1 MGKKF
6 KYEDDIYGYCILRNE
21 DLDALHEATL
31 ELMEDFGVQIHG
43 KEALEIYAGAGCD
56 VDMETDRVKF
66 PRNLVNDAIESTP
79 EEFVLCGRDPA
90 KDTRVGGKHVAFK
103 NFGTGVLMIDPYT
116 GEVRDSTKEDLGNVA
131 RFIDAMDGVDVFSI
145 AVAAGD
151 VNQKVKA
158 LHEAEVVFNNLTKN
172 FAHDLEGI
180 KNTKRFI
187 DMAAAIQGGYDKL
200 RERPIIAMGACPN
213 SPLEI
218 NENEANVIM
227 LSAEYGLPIDILSMG
242 MCGGTT
248 PATLAGT
255 LVTTNAEILAG
266 IVLTQIINKGN
277 PILYGTSTTIMDM
290 KTATSPVGA
299 PEHAMC
305 GAAVGQIG
313 HYYGIPTNVG
323 GT

>member
-1 MGKKF
+1 MGKF
-6 KYEDDIYGYCILRNE
+6 THETDIKGYCILSNE

-31 ELMEDFGVQIHG
+31 DLMEDFGLQMHG
-43 KEALEIYAGAGCD
+43 EEALEVLSSAGCD
-56 VDMETDRVKF
+56 VDKSIDRVRF
-66 PRNLVNDAIESTP
+66 PRNLVNDSIESCPP
-79 EEFVLCGRDPA
+79 EFTLCGRDPKNDA
-90 KDTRVGGKHVAFK
+90 LVGGKHVVFK

-131 RFIDAMDGVDVFSI
+131 RFIDAMDEVNVFSI

-151 VNQKVKA
+151 VNQKVKT
-158 LHEAEVVFNNLTKN
+158 LHEAEVVLNNITKN
-172 FAHDLEGI
+172 FAHDLEGV
-180 KNTKRFI
+180 KNTQRFI

-200 RERPIIAMGACPN
+200 RERPIITMGACPN

-218 NENEANVIM
+218 NENETSIIM
-227 LSAEYGLPIDILSMG
+227 LSARHGLPIDILSMG
-242 MCGGTT
+242 LCGGTT

-255 LVTTNAEILAG
+255 LVTTNAEILGG
-266 IVLTQIINKGN
+266 IVLSQIINKGN
-277 PILYGTSTTIMDM
+277 PILYGSSTTIMDM
-290 KTATSPVGA
+290 KSATSPVGA
-299 PEHAMC
+299 PEHAMF

>member
-1 MGKKF
+1 MGKF
-6 KYEDDIYGYCILRNE
+6 KHDTDVYGYHIFTGS
-21 DLDALHEATL
+21 DLDALHESTL
-31 ELMEDFGVQIHG
+31 QLMEEYGVQIHG
-43 KEALEIYAGAGCD
+43 KRALDILAEAGCE
-56 VDMETDRVKF
+56 VDYETDRVRF
-66 PRNLVNDAIESTP
+66 PRNLVNDCIESCP
-79 EEFVLCGRDPA
+79 EAFTLCGRDP
-90 KDTRVGGKHVAFK
+90 KNDTLVGGKHVAFK

-172 FAHDLEGI
+172 FAHDLEGT
-180 KNTKRFI
+180 KNTQRFI
-187 DMAAAIQGGYDKL
+187 DMAAAISGGYDKL

-213 SPLEI
+213 SPLEL
-218 NENEANVIM
+218 NENESDVII
-227 LSAEYGLPIDILSMG
+227 LSAEHGLPINVLSMG

-248 PATLAGT
+248 PVTLAGT
-255 LVTTNAEILAG
+255 LLVTNSEILSG
-266 IVLTQIINKGN
+266 IVLAQLVNKGN
-277 PILYGTSTTIMDM
+277 PMLYGTSTTIMDM
-290 KTATSPVGA
+290 RSATSPVGA

>member
-1 MGKKF
+1 
-6 KYEDDIYGYCILRNE
+6 
-21 DLDALHEATL
+21 
-31 ELMEDFGVQIHG
+31 
-43 KEALEIYAGAGCD
+43 
-56 VDMETDRVKF
+56 
-66 PRNLVNDAIESTP
+66 
-79 EEFVLCGRDPA
+79 
-90 KDTRVGGKHVAFK
+90 VAFK
-103 NFGTGVLMIDPYT
+103 NFGTGVLMLDPYS
-116 GEVRDSTKEDLGNVA
+116 GGVRDSTKEDLGDVA
-131 RFIDAMDGVDVFSI
+131 RFIDALDGIDVFSI

-158 LHEAEVVFNNLTKN
+158 LHEAEIVFNNLTKN

-200 RERPIIAMGACPN
+200 RERPIITMGACPN
-213 SPLEI
+213 SPLEL
-218 NENEANVIM
+218 NENETDIIM

-255 LVTTNAEILAG
+255 LVVTNAEILAG
-266 IVLTQIINKGN
+266 IVLSQILNKGN

-290 KTATSPVGA
+290 KSATSPVGA

-305 GAAVGQIG
+305 GAAVGQLG

>member
-1 MGKKF
+1 MSKF
-6 KYEDDIYGYCILRNE
+6 KYEEDIKGYCILSNE
-21 DLDALHEATL
+21 DLDAIHESTL
-31 ELMEDFGVQIHG
+31 ELMEDFGLQMHG
-43 KEALEIYAGAGCD
+43 EEALEILSGAGCE
-56 VDMETDRVKF
+56 VDKETDRVKF
-66 PRNLVNDAIESTP
+66 PRNLVTDAITACP
-79 EEFVLCGRDPA
+79 EEFTLCGRNP
-90 KDTRVGGKHVAFK
+90 KNDTLVGGKKVAYK
-103 NFGTGVLMIDPYT
+103 NFGTGVMIIDPYT
-116 GEVRDSTKEDLGNVA
+116 GEVRESTKEDLGNVA
-131 RFIDAMDGVDVFSI
+131 RFIDALEEINVFSI
-145 AVAAGD
+145 AVTAGD
-151 VNQKVKA
+151 VNQKVRA

-172 FAHDLEGI
+172 FAHDLEGV

-200 RERPIIAMGACPN
+200 RERPIVSMGACPN

-218 NENEANVIM
+218 NENETSIII
-227 LSAEYGLPIDILSMG
+227 LSANHGLPIDILSMG
-242 MCGGTT
+242 LCGGTT

-255 LVTTNAEILAG
+255 LVTTNAEILGG
-266 IVLTQIINKGN
+266 IVLAQLVNKGN

-290 KTATSPVGA
+290 KTITSPVGA

>member
-1 MGKKF
+1 MAKF
-6 KYEDDIYGYCILRNE
+6 KHEVDIYGYHIFRNE

-43 KEALEIYAGAGCD
+43 KKALEVYSAAGCD
-56 VDMETDRVKF
+56 VDRENDRVRF
-66 PRNLVNDAIESTP
+66 PRNLVNDCIESCP
-79 EEFVLCGRDPA
+79 EEFMLCGRDP
-90 KDTRVGGKHVAFK
+90 KNDTLVGGKNVVFK
-103 NFGTGVLMIDPYT
+103 NFGTGVLMIDPYS
-116 GEVRDSTKEDLGNVA
+116 GDVRDSTKEDLGNVA
-131 RFIDAMDGVDVFSI
+131 RFIDAMEGVDVFSI

-172 FAHDLEGI
+172 FAHDLEGK

-200 RERPIIAMGACPN
+200 RERPIITMGACPN
-213 SPLEI
+213 SPLEL
-218 NENEANVIM
+218 NENETDIIM

-242 MCGGTT
+242 LCGGTT

-255 LVTTNAEILAG
+255 LVVTNAEILAG
-266 IVLTQIINKGN
+266 IVLSQVLNKGN

-290 KTATSPVGA
+290 KSATSPVGA

-305 GAAVGQIG
+305 GAAVGQLG

>member
-1 MGKKF
+1 MAKF
-6 KYEDDIYGYCILRNE
+6 KHEHDIYGYHIFRNE

-31 ELMEDFGVQIHG
+31 ELMWGFGVQIHG
-43 KEALEIYAGAGCD
+43 KAALGIYDGAGCD
-56 VDMETDRVKF
+56 VDFENDRVRF
-66 PRNLVNDAIESTP
+66 PRNLVNDCIESCP
-79 EEFVLCGRDPA
+79 EVFTLCGRDP
-90 KDTRVGGKHVAFK
+90 KNDTVVGGKNVAFK

-116 GEVRDSTKEDLGNVA
+116 GDVRDSTKEDLGNIA
-131 RFIDAMDGVDVFSI
+131 RFIDALDGIDVFSI

-151 VNQKVKA
+151 VNQRVKS
-158 LHEAEVVFNNLTKN
+158 LHEAEIVLNNLTKN
-172 FAHDLEGI
+172 FAHDLEGR

-187 DMAAAIQGGYDKL
+187 DMAAAIMGGYDKL
-200 RERPIIAMGACPN
+200 RERPIITMGACPN
-213 SPLEI
+213 SPLEL
-218 NENEANVIM
+218 NENETDIIM

-248 PATLAGT
+248 PATIAGT
-255 LVTTNAEILAG
+255 LVVTNAEILAG
-266 IVLTQIINKGN
+266 IVLSQVLNKGN

-290 KTATSPVGA
+290 KSATSPVGA

-305 GAAVGQIG
+305 GAAVGQLG